1 MDVNAP
7 TVLLG
12 GLSPAAFMRRYWQ
25 KRPLLVRQA
34 CPGARPP
41 LTRAELLALAARDE
55 VESRLVARR
64 GTGWTLRHGPMPR
77 SALPPLRQPGWTL
90 LVQGLDLHVSAA
102 RALLERFRFVPDAR
116 LDDLMLSY
124 ATDQGGVGPHLDS
137 YDVFLLQVHG
147 RRRWR
152 IARPGD
158 DSLVEGLP
166 LKILRHFEPEAE
178 WVLEP
183 GDMLYLPPRWAH
195 DGVAEGECMT
205 CSMGFRAPSA
215 SELAAELLSRLA
227 QGEDA
232 GISRLY
238 RDPGQPATDTPGRV
252 PAGMQDFARRAV
264 ERALDAPDALAVALG
279 EALTE
284 PKPRIWFEPR
294 AAGLAPGQGLRLDDR
309 SRMMYDD
316 RHVYLNGT
324 SWRAAGR
331 DARLLRELADSRR
344 LAPSALRLLSA
355 GARELLQDWLED
367 GWLHPEGSQGTA

>member
-124 ATDQGGVGPHLDS
+124 ATDQGGVGPHLDT

-166 LKILRHFEPEAE
+166 LKILRHFEPEFE

-183 GDMLYLPPRWAH
+183 GD
-195 DGVAEGECMT
+195 
-205 CSMGFRAPSA
+205 
-215 SELAAELLSRLA
+215 LLSKDAKINIRI
-227 QGEDA
+227 GEHH
-232 GISRLY
+232 
-238 RDPGQPATDTPGRV
+238 
-252 PAGMQDFARRAV
+252 
-264 ERALDAPDALAVALG
+264 
-279 EALTE
+279 LTE
-284 PKPRIWFEPR
+284 PPVEIGMTRNGDSTERLHRQPC
-294 AAGLAPGQGLRLDDR
+294 AHGMGEDMNASDPGR
-309 SRMMYDD
+309 
-316 RHVYLNGT
+316 
-324 SWRAAGR
+324 
-331 DARLLRELADSRR
+331 
-344 LAPSALRLLSA
+344 P
-355 GARELLQDWLED
+355 
-367 GWLHPEGSQGTA
+367 